1 MNEVNVKQPAVVD
14 TAGRASSKVA
24 AAVNTNTARAEPA
37 STTAEVK
44 AHNDE
49 MAEQAVLSSEKV
61 SQAVAEM
68 NKFIQSEQRNLS
80 FSIDE
85 GSGVTVVKVIDRST
99 GELIRQMPNQTFL
112 DLAESARK
120 YESLNLI
127 SVYG

>member
-1 MNEVNVKQPAVVD
+1 MNEVTVKQPAVVD
-14 TAGRASSKVA
+14 TAGSTSSTGA
-24 AAVNTNTARAEPA
+24 AAVNTKSARAESA
-37 STTAEVK
+37 AVDVK
-44 AHNDE
+44 AQRSKVT
-49 MAEQAVLSSEKV
+49 EQAELSSEKV
-61 SQAVAEM
+61 SQAVADM

-85 GSGVTVVKVIDRST
+85 GSGMTVVKVIDRST